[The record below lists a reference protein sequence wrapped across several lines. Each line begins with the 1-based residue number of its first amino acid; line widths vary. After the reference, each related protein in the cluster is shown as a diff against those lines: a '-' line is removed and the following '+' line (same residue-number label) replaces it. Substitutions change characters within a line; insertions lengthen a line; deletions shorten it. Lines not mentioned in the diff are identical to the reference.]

1 MKKKWMAALLA
12 LSMVFGSTSVSAAV
26 KEEKTVKDASGEL
39 AFTGRNGVMYREK
52 GEEKVFCDGDGKE
65 FPDLAFRDAELL
77 TGDAWLLKRQGAEV
91 PENCVVKTDGT
102 VLIPWGMNVIKAEN
116 EHFLEVIEGDQQT
129 DNKDEAVM
137 YISANMFTL
146 GFPGDED
153 VLYTGTIRLYDL
165 DGEKMLEDYVLT
177 STSQSFTPAGTSY
190 KVNDKT
196 SAPKVVD
203 ASGKVLAEDAS
214 RINAVGNYYY
224 EFRDGSMVVYDDT
237 MTQVAENETAN
248 GLVSGGYLS
257 FSTEDNEHGLM
268 ALDGTVMIEP
278 VSYSTINPMGGGL
291 FRISKKNE
299 AGDILYGVVD
309 GTGKTVLETKYYAIS
324 ELKEGY
330 FYAQETR
337 DSETV
342 SLLAPDGH
350 VISDAVEKYPDSNL
364 CEEIGEKQYLIL
376 DTGKTLDLSG
386 RESFSAIGTG
396 LITCRDGNT
405 RLFGA
410 YDLKDGSQILDFE
423 WEEIHSA
430 YDRIYALKE
439 GVWHVF
445 TV

>member
-1 MKKKWMAALLA
+1 
-12 LSMVFGSTSVSAAV
+12 
-26 KEEKTVKDASGEL
+26 
-39 AFTGRNGVMYREK
+39 
-52 GEEKVFCDGDGKE
+52 
-65 FPDLAFRDAELL
+65 
-77 TGDAWLLKRQGAEV
+77 
-91 PENCVVKTDGT
+91 
-102 VLIPWGMNVIKAEN
+102 
-116 EHFLEVIEGDQQT
+116 
-129 DNKDEAVM
+129 
-137 YISANMFTL
+137 
-146 GFPGDED
+146 
-153 VLYTGTIRLYDL
+153 
-165 DGEKMLEDYVLT
+165 
-177 STSQSFTPAGTSY
+177 
-190 KVNDKT
+190 
-196 SAPKVVD
+196 
-203 ASGKVLAEDAS
+203 
-214 RINAVGNYYY
+214 
-224 EFRDGSMVVYDDT
+224 
-237 MTQVAENETAN
+237 
-248 GLVSGGYLS
+248 
-257 FSTEDNEHGLM
+257 
-268 ALDGTVMIEP
+268 
-278 VSYSTINPMGGGL
+278 MGGGL

-396 LITCRDGNT
+396 LITCRDANT
-405 RLFGA
+405 CLFGA